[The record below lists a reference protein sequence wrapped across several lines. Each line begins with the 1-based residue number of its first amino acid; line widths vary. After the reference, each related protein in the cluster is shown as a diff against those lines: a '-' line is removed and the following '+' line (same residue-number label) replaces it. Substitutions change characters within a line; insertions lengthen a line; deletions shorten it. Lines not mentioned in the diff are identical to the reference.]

1 MLDSKV
7 IRQLFPFLQES
18 IDIKACCPNNNKRIV
33 VDNTASTQLPLPLLH
48 NVINSVFSYANIHR
62 GEYSA
67 SLHTSYEFER
77 AYNIAANL
85 INARSWREIIF
96 GRNTTEMINL
106 VMRALQDDFRDGD
119 NIVVTRLEHNS
130 NYVPWYG
137 LQQGLAK
144 RQHPIN
150 IDIRV
155 VNFERE
161 SAELDMKELESKVD
175 DRTKMVAATGGSN
188 FMGVRPDIKRIG
200 EIAHESGYQQPG
212 GEMGS
217 FFLVDGA
224 QLVPANPVDVQEIRC
239 DFLAWSFHKMA
250 IPLGVGGL
258 FTKSEIIETLP
269 PFLYGGDMIE
279 EVAEGDVT
287 FKERP
292 WRYTAGTPNILG
304 TIATGCGI
312 CFLVN
317 LGLGNLFLE
326 DKVAEEEKIELTG
339 RKIETEILL
348 NTPRG
353 DFEIDYKVPEEYIKE
368 WGQYLERHPEVE
380 SELKDRKMRLIKVR
394 EVVNTAMTN
403 IKLHE
408 EELTQ
413 RAIDGLSKIPN
424 VSIYGPKDAK
434 KRVGLVAFN
443 IEGLEPDAVALKLDK
458 YGVEV
463 RSGTHCACLAHRHIG
478 IEGSVRMSFYVYNTL
493 EEVDEVVRAVSE
505 VSKSAVKISMVSKP
519 AQKAS
524 RSAKPLEVKA

>member
-1 MLDSKV
+1 MLDAEIV
-7 IRQLFPFLQES
+7 RQYFPFLQNKVEIS
-18 IDIKACCPNNNKRIV
+18 TRNPNQKRTA
-33 VDNTASTQLPLPLLH
+33 VDNTASTQLPLPVLEDMVHALF
-48 NVINSVFSYANIHR
+48 NYANVHR
-62 GEYSA
+62 GEYDA
-67 SLHTSYEFER
+67 SQQTSMEFER

-85 INARSWREIIF
+85 VNATSWREIIF

-106 VMRALQDDFRDGD
+106 VMRVLQDDFRDGD

-144 RQHPIN
+144 RQHPVN

-155 VNFERE
+155 VNFEKE

-175 DRTKMVAATGGSN
+175 ASTKMVAATGGSN

-212 GEMGS
+212 GFKGS

-224 QLVPANPVDVQEIRC
+224 QLVPANPVDVQEIGC

-258 FTKSEIIETLP
+258 YTKTGIIETLP

-279 EVAEGDVT
+279 EVAEGHVT
-287 FKERP
+287 FMERP

-304 TIATGCGI
+304 TIATGYGI
-312 CFLVN
+312 CFLIN

-326 DKVAEEEKIELTG
+326 NKVTEDERIELIG
-339 RKIETEILL
+339 RKIETEMLL

-353 DFEIDYKVPEEYIKE
+353 DFEIDYSVPEEYSSE
-368 WGQYLERHPEVE
+368 WEQFLERHSEVKTA
-380 SELKDRKMRLIKVR
+380 LNDQNMRLIGVR
-394 EVVNTAMTN
+394 HAIETAMRN
-403 IKLHE
+403 IQAHE
-408 EELTQ
+408 EEITQ
-413 RAIDGLSKIPN
+413 HAIDGLSKIPN
-424 VSIYGPKDAK
+424 VSIYGPKDAR

-505 VSKSAVKISMVSKP
+505 VSKSAVKISLVSKS
-519 AQKAS
+519 AQKYS
-524 RSAKPLEVKA
+524 RSAKPLEAKI

>member
-1 MLDSKV
+1 MLDTEV
-7 IRQLFPFLQES
+7 IRKHFPFLQENVE
-18 IDIKACCPNNNKRIV
+18 IKACCPNNSKRIV
-33 VDNTASTQLPLPLLH
+33 VDNTASTQLPLPLLQ
-48 NVINSVFSYANIHR
+48 NVINSAFTYANIHR
-62 GEYSA
+62 GEYTA

-85 INARSWREIIF
+85 VNARSWREIIF

-144 RQHPIN
+144 RQYPVK

-155 VNFERE
+155 VNFEKDT
-161 SAELDMKELESKVD
+161 AQLDMKELESSVD
-175 DRTKMVAATGGSN
+175 DRTKLVAATGGSN
-188 FMGVRPDIKRIG
+188 FMGVRPDTKRIG

-212 GEMGS
+212 GFAGS
-217 FFLVDGA
+217 YFLVDGA
-224 QLVPANPVDVQEIRC
+224 QLVPSAPVDVQVIDC
-239 DFLAWSFHKMA
+239 DFLAWSFHKMS

-258 FTKSEIIETLP
+258 YTKSEIIESLP
-269 PFLYGGDMIE
+269 PFLYGGDMID

-304 TIATGCGI
+304 TIASGCGI
-312 CFLVN
+312 CFLIN

-326 DKVAEEEKIELTG
+326 NKVTEDEKIELIG
-339 RKIETEILL
+339 RKIETEMLL

-353 DFEIDYKVPEEYIKE
+353 DFEIDYTVPEEYSSE
-368 WGQYLERHPEVE
+368 WEQYLERHSEVKTA
-380 SELKDRKMRLIKVR
+380 LKDQNMRLIGVR
-394 EVVNTAMTN
+394 HAVETAMRN
-403 IKLHE
+403 IQAHE
-408 EELTQ
+408 EEITQ
-413 RAIDGLSKIPN
+413 HAIDCLSKIPN

-434 KRVGLVAFN
+434 QRVGLVAFN
-443 IEGLEPDAVALKLDK
+443 INGLEPNDVAQRLDK
-458 YGVEV
+458 YGVEM
-463 RSGTHCACLAHRHIG
+463 RSGTHCACLAHRHLG

-493 EEVDEVVRAVSE
+493 EEVNEVVHAVSE
-505 VSKSAVKISMVSKP
+505 VSKSPVKFI
-519 AQKAS
+519 
-524 RSAKPLEVKA
+524 RSAKPLDVKI

>member
-1 MLDSKV
+1 MLNTEV
-7 IRQLFPFLQES
+7 IRHHFPFLQENVE
-18 IDIKACCPNNNKRIV
+18 IKACCPNDNKRIV

-48 NVINSVFSYANIHR
+48 NVINSVFTYANIHR

-85 INARSWREIIF
+85 VNARSWREIIF

-137 LQQGLAK
+137 LQQGLMK
-144 RQHPIN
+144 RQHPVKIH
-150 IDIRV
+150 IRV
-155 VNFERE
+155 VNFEE
-161 SAELDMKELESKVD
+161 ETAELDMKELESKVD
-175 DRTKMVAATGGSN
+175 GRTKLVAVTGGSN
-188 FMGVRPDIKRIG
+188 FMGVRPAIKRIG
-200 EIAHESGYQQPG
+200 EIAHESGYEQPIG
-212 GEMGS
+212 MIGS

-224 QLVPANPVDVQEIRC
+224 QLVPANPVDVQKIGC

-258 FTKSEIIETLP
+258 YAKAEIIETLP

-287 FKERP
+287 YKERP

-304 TIATGCGI
+304 TIASGCGI
-312 CFLVN
+312 CFLIN
-317 LGLGNLFLE
+317 LGLGNLFVEGRATE
-326 DKVAEEEKIELTG
+326 DEKIELTG
-339 RKIETEILL
+339 RRIETEILL

-353 DFEIDYKVPEEYIKE
+353 DFGIDYKVPKE
-368 WGQYLERHPEVE
+368 HYSEWERYLKRHPEVE
-380 SELKDRKMRLIKVR
+380 STLRDREARLKKVR

-403 IKLHE
+403 IRLHE

-413 RAIDGLSKIPN
+413 RAIDGLLKIPN
-424 VSIYGPKDAK
+424 VSIYGPKDARN
-434 KRVGLVAFN
+434 RVGLVAFN
-443 IEGLEPDAVALKLDK
+443 INGMEFSEAAKELDK
-458 YGVEV
+458 HGVEV
-463 RSGTHCACLAHRHIG
+463 RSGTHCACLAHRHVG
-478 IEGSVRMSFYVYNTL
+478 IEGSVRMSFYIYNTL

-505 VSKSAVKISMVSKP
+505 VSKSIPKIFLESKSN
-519 AQKAS
+519 QRYKS
-524 RSAKPLEVKA
+524 LEKPLEA